1 MKWKSHP
8 HYRCNP
14 LHMDENVEILNSKT
28 SLKISNYFNAHVL
41 FISVQHKLLPYQI
54 TLLNWY
60 PRIVM
65 FCLFP
70 KIVLSL
76 CIQSSFQRVKP
87 ITTFCINEVQWV
99 YYAHYC
105 QCSIDPLFLFNHDDA
120 NGCHYY
126 CNYCC
131 YWFKLGTICKEHFES
146 PSIRQLVG
154 LLLKVCTLLSGSNYN
169 NNFWYKTNCNKCHES
184 QWSCFVL
191 RLFLYLVTTILL
203 I

>member
-1 MKWKSHP
+1 M
-8 HYRCNP
+8 
-14 LHMDENVEILNSKT
+14 
-28 SLKISNYFNAHVL
+28 

-70 KIVLSL
+70 QIVPSL
-76 CIQSSFQRVKP
+76 CIQFSFQIIKP

-99 YYAHYC
+99 YYAYYC
-105 QCSIDPLFLFNHDDA
+105 QCSIDHFFLFNHDDT

-126 CNYCC
+126 CNYFC
-131 YWFKLGTICKEHFES
+131 YWFKLGTICKKRFES

-154 LLLKVCTLLSGSNYN
+154 LVLEVCAFLSGSNYN
-169 NNFWYKTNCNKCHES
+169 EIYWYKINYNKCHKS
-184 QWSCFVL
+184 WWSWFVL
-191 RLFLYLVTTILL
+191 CLVLYLVTTILL